1 MKIKLNI
8 KKLQKKFNALRSSY
22 DMLGFADLM
31 VEIFQLHGTFIKNGQ
46 PIPPE
51 FMGFYKH
58 VDTYSYVILLELAKH
73 NGNAAVRYIEAI
85 LKISP
90 NLANMMFHL
99 YYIMG
104 MSYYEAE
111 NYPKAEEN
119 WRIYLTFRQQKW
131 QDSDEIALFYLG
143 NTFAYERNFQLA
155 KVAYE
160 QCLQMKKSFT
170 DAAHNLTLINN
181 IINTQNLSGLSELH
195 RYIETSFLDIDE
207 NDEKACF
214 NIPIFINARDRI
226 GVMKQQIDWLLDAG
240 YTNIIIL
247 DNNST
252 YPPLLEYY
260 KSLTD
265 DKRVKVVFLKQNLG
279 FKAIWKSGI
288 LETLNITTPYVYT
301 DPDLVPV
308 DSCPKNVVQLL
319 LKILKKAPLI
329 KKVGL
334 GMVYDDITFF
344 NKEHCKGIEQ
354 HYYDFTDV
362 AKDLY
367 YIQVDTTFALY
378 INCRHYNLRFS
389 MRTLGD
395 LMARHLPWYFNYDNL
410 PEDEQYYLDHADKSS
425 TIGNNLREDKNQ
437 PIQKGDKNE

>member
-8 KKLQKKFNALRSSY
+8 KKLQKKFSALRSSY
-22 DMLGFADLM
+22 DMRGFADLM
-31 VEIFQLHGTFIKNGQ
+31 VEIFQLHGNFLKNGQ
-46 PIPPE
+46 SVPPE
-51 FMGFYKH
+51 FMEFYKH
-58 VDTYSYVILLELAKH
+58 IDTYSYVILMELEKH
-73 NGNAAVRYIEAI
+73 NGKAAVKYLEAI

-104 MSYYEAE
+104 MAYYEAE
-111 NYPKAEEN
+111 NYQESEKN
-119 WRIYLTFRQQKW
+119 WKIYLTFRQHKW

-143 NTFAYERNFQLA
+143 NTFAYENNYTMA

-160 QCLQMKKSFT
+160 QCLQMKKNFP
-170 DAAHNLTLINN
+170 DAVHNLALINGILN
-181 IINTQNLSGLSELH
+181 GGNLADLSKLH
-195 RYIETSFLDIDE
+195 RYIETSLLDIDE
-207 NDEKACF
+207 NDEAACF

-252 YPPLLEYY
+252 YPPLMDYY
-260 KSLTD
+260 KSFKG
-265 DKRVKVVFLKQNLG
+265 DKRIKVIIMDQNLG
-279 FKAIWKSGI
+279 FKSIWKSGI
-288 LETLNITTPYVYT
+288 LEALNITTPYVYT

-344 NKEHCKGIEQ
+344 DKERCKDIEQ

-378 INCRHYNLRFS
+378 VNCRHYNLRFS

-395 LMARHLPWYFNYDNL
+395 LMAKHLPWYFDYNNL

-425 TIGNNLREDKNQ
+425 TIGNNLREDKEQ
-437 PIQKGDKNE
+437 SI

>member
-8 KKLQKKFNALRSSY
+8 KKLQKKFNNLRSSY
-22 DMLGFADLM
+22 NMTGFADVML
-31 VEIFQLHGTFIKNGQ
+31 EIFKLHEAFVKNGTKV
-46 PIPPE
+46 PPE
-51 FMGFYKH
+51 FMEFYKH
-58 VDTYSYVILLELAKH
+58 IDAYSYVILTELSKH
-73 NGNAAVRYIEAI
+73 NGEAAVKYIEAM
-85 LKISP
+85 LKVSP

-104 MSYYEAE
+104 MAYYEME
-111 NYPKAEEN
+111 DYKNSEQN
-119 WRIYLTFRQQKW
+119 WRIYLTFRQNRW

-143 NTFAYERNFQLA
+143 NTFAYTNNFPMA
-155 KVAYE
+155 KVAYD
-160 QCLQMKKSFT
+160 QCLQMKKNFP
-170 DAAHNLTLINN
+170 DAIHNLALINDILN
-181 IINTQNLSGLSELH
+181 GGSITGLSKFH
-195 RYIETSFLDIDE
+195 RYIETSFTDIDE
-207 NDEKACF
+207 NDEAACF

-260 KSLTD
+260 KSFND
-265 DKRVKVVFLKQNLG
+265 DKRVRVILMKQNLG

-288 LETLNITTPYVYT
+288 LEALDIRTPYVYT

-308 DSCPKNVVQLL
+308 DSCPKNVVQRL
-319 LKILKKAPLI
+319 LKILKQHPLI

-334 GMVYDDITFF
+334 GMVYKDITFYD
-344 NKEHCKGIEQ
+344 KARWQEIEQ
-354 HYYDFTDV
+354 HYYDFTDI

-395 LMARHLPWYFNYDNL
+395 MMAKHLPWYFDYDNL

-425 TIGNNLREDKNQ
+425 SIGNNLR
-437 PIQKGDKNE
+437 GDKSQ